1 MRWTFSVSPMSTP
14 GHNFTLRL
22 DDALK
27 NRVERRTASLNEKRV
42 EWLTQR
48 GPKMKRAVNEFARS
62 QFTMSDTIRR
72 ALIVGLDVLE
82 GDEEAVADWVA
93 PLIEERLKRILA
105 RGYSDKESAA
115 LLRRIADGAEPDF
128 G

>member
-1 MRWTFSVSPMSTP
+1 MSTP